1 MRGGKRPGAGRP
13 KGVIDG
19 TKAERLEKVLQ
30 KGAKTPLDY
39 MLAILNNP
47 GTSPER
53 KMWAAEKAA
62 PYLHPRLASKEH
74 TIKGD
79 ETKPVKINL
88 CHNPEKS
95 QKKK

>member
-1 MRGGKRPGAGRP
+1 MKHGGKREGAGRP
-13 KGVIDG
+13 RGVKAG
-19 TKAERLEKVLQ
+19 TKRERLDKALGKDEVS
-30 KGAKTPLDY
+30 PLDY
-39 MLAILNNP
+39 MLRVLNNKAS
-47 GTSPER
+47 SPER

-95 QKKK
+95 

>member
-1 MRGGKRPGAGRP
+1 MRGGKRTGAGRP

-19 TKAERLEKVLQ
+19 TKEERLEKILQ

-95 QKKK
+95 

>member
-19 TKAERLEKVLQ
+19 TKEQRLEAALQ
-30 KGAKTPLDY
+30 AASRTPLEY
-39 MLAILNNP
+39 MINILNNP

-62 PYLHPRLASKEH
+62 PYLHPRLATKEH
-74 TIKGD
+74 KIVGD
-79 ETKPVKINL
+79 KKKPVSISL
-88 CHNPEKS
+88 CHVPEEK
-95 QKKK
+95 